1 MAWKQDKALVETAFG
16 PEAAHLPRFFRLEG
30 ERGRSCYVATPLK
43 RFLCAVWMDPRRS
56 RRWETALAE
65 LGHAPKVRE
74 AYARLYALKE
84 FDGDKLAAFFALW
97 HRLGLTPNE
106 VDYAF
111 FLDRITHL
119 GGPPSSEAAV
129 EALRT
134 CGEEEHRALG
144 RNAGVRRCLAR
155 LQPHATQP
163 GLRLARDVAYYLD
176 AYPEGALSAKEIE
189 TWGGYVPLSAI
200 DTLGLSEA
208 RSVAIGEAL
217 PLASLGADVPRADS
231 SQLAR
236 DEIGACPAAVLSPVP
251 RKPSE

>member
-119 GGPPSSEAAV
+119 GGPPRSDAAV
-129 EALRT
+129 EALRA
-134 CGEEEHRALG
+134 CVAEEHRAIS
-144 RNAGVRRCLAR
+144 RNARVRRCLAR

-163 GLRLARDVAYYLD
+163 ELRLARDVAFYLD
-176 AYPEGALSAKEIE
+176 AYPQGALSEREIKA
-189 TWGGYVPLSAI
+189 WGGYVPLSAI

-208 RSVAIGEAL
+208 RPVAIGEAQ
-217 PLASLGADVPRADS
+217 PLASLGPDVPLATS
-231 SQLAR
+231 SHLTPEEAR
-236 DEIGACPAAVLSPVP
+236 GCPRPVLSPLP
-251 RKPSE
+251 RKPPH